1 MTQQQI
7 DTYINQNE
15 RLTELNKMRETETN
29 EFKKI
34 ELVKMQTEE
43 FRKYTN
49 QTQTDDIH
57 NNYKKFLHKIAKLK
71 CKRILICCHSGTIYG
86 MVNIIGRI
94 AYGANIQIFPNEY
107 LIWSKKSYE
116 MYYGGNCVIAAMLYK
131 DHEYNLVIAPNNLH
145 LKNMHDEMIASNPI
159 KQVYKNNHNSKTDG
173 RNISN
178 LDVKLKEFDKFI
190 KYNFKNCWNIPGLAI
205 SVFNDENILF
215 QQALGYA
222 NMKTKRKLKITDKFC
237 IASCAKSM
245 LCLAITIAIKK
256 QVLPNIW
263 NMTLSEVYNDI
274 HDGYKNV
281 PIKYLASYCSGITDF
296 NNCPKLK
303 KNYYQNMKIW
313 KEFKVVKKSQK
324 NYWIVNQIMNQ
335 DQNLCTV
342 ILVMVY

>member
-145 LKNMHDEMIASNPI
+145 LKNMHDEMITSNPI

-178 LDVKLKEFDKFI
+178 LDVKLKEFEKFI

-256 QVLPNIW
+256 
-263 NMTLSEVYNDI
+263 
-274 HDGYKNV
+274 
-281 PIKYLASYCSGITDF
+281 
-296 NNCPKLK
+296 
-303 KNYYQNMKIW
+303 
-313 KEFKVVKKSQK
+313 
-324 NYWIVNQIMNQ
+324 
-335 DQNLCTV
+335 
-342 ILVMVY
+342 